1 MRDYSLSHLTDAVLL
16 RDLTHLI
23 RQDRSTTADV
33 LVHIAEVDA
42 RRLYVP
48 AGHASMHAYCVDE
61 LRLSEGAAYKRI
73 RAARAAREFPEL
85 LQAVAEG
92 RLHLAAVCLLAPYL
106 TRENVGELIAATT
119 HRRKS
124 EIETHLARQF
134 PLSGVPAGRTG
145 SEVALRAIPRPR
157 RRSDEPRLDE
167 PPMDD
172 SLAPGT
178 VGSESTND
186 RVEPAD
192 PGDLFPEVPTN
203 EPAGQN
209 VESSDM
215 SPRTVASETA
225 GQRDESS
232 KLSPGT
238 VDKPE
243 RAVASPERYLLK
255 VILDKEMHDA
265 LRYAQ
270 ALLSHVVPSGDV
282 AQVLRRALDAL
293 IPQLEKRKFGAI
305 TRKRPRRTVRPY
317 PSTRT
322 RHIPAHVRRAVWER
336 DQGRCTFMG
345 TTGHRCNAMTFL
357 EFDHI
362 KPHARGGRP
371 TVEGTRLRCR
381 AHNQYEAERVFG
393 PDFMA
398 KKRDKTQHTEDIAG
412 VGATTLSDIEEAPTM
427 PSNPIP

>member
-1 MRDYSLSHLTDAVLL
+1 MRDYSLSHLTDSVLL

-85 LQAVAEG
+85 LPAVAEG

-134 PLSGVPAGRTG
+134 PLSGVPTGRTA
-145 SEVALRAIPRPR
+145 SEVVLRAIPTPR
-157 RRSDEPRLDE
+157 RRSDELRSDE
-167 PPMDD
+167 PPTDD
-172 SLAPGT
+172 LFAPGT
-178 VGSESTND
+178 LESESTND
-186 RVEPAD
+186 RVASAE
-192 PGDLFPEVPTN
+192 PGDLFPEVPTI
-203 EPAGQN
+203 EPADQGA
-209 VESSDM
+209 VSSGL
-215 SPRTVASETA
+215 SPGTVTNERAS
-225 GQRDESS
+225 QRDESS

-238 VDKPE
+238 VDKPNRPAPNTE
-243 RAVASPERYLLK
+243 QYLLK
-255 VILDKEMHDA
+255 VILDNELHDK

-270 ALLSHVVPSGDV
+270 ALLSHAVPSGDV

-305 TRKRPRRTVRPY
+305 ARKRPRRTVRPY

-336 DQGRCTFMG
+336 DQGRCTFVG

-362 KPHARGGRP
+362 KPHSRGGRP

-393 PDFMA
+393 SDFMA
-398 KKRDKTQHTEDIAG
+398 KRRDRTQYTA
-412 VGATTLSDIEEAPTM
+412 EEAPVGTTT
-427 PSNPIP
+427 PPGRVETSADYTE